1 MLNSSSIPAKDRF
14 SYSAIFSNSCGQNL
28 TEVISPLSNKV
39 IIYPNPFKNQIHIFG
54 EGITNIKVYNAYGR
68 LVSHEIKASLINP
81 INWEKGIYIF
91 QITDHKNTYS
101 YKLIKS

>member
-1 MLNSSSIPAKDRF
+1 MNSSYSAKDRF
-14 SYSAIFSNSCGQNL
+14 SYNAIFIIL
-28 TEVISPLSNKV
+28 VVKILLMISPFSNKV
-39 IIYPNPFKNQIHIFG
+39 IIYPNPFNNQIHIFG